1 LTIHRATLLAS
12 VCLFA
17 VAPYV
22 AQAASSSTSSSA
34 AATSAAPAPVIESI
48 TVEGNQ
54 RIETSTI
61 LSYVLV
67 RVGDPFNPDEID
79 RSLKALYATGLFQN
93 VALTRMGNGLVV
105 EVLENPIVNEIAFEG
120 RHKLTEDQIKAV
132 IKLRSRAVFTP
143 ALAEADRAAILGL
156 YAQKARF
163 GAVVNPVIIRLPENR
178 VNVVFEITEGG
189 PTLVSRIAFVGN
201 NHYSEERLRQVVS
214 SREQAWFR
222 FLSTSDT
229 FDPDRVAYDAELLR
243 RFYLSHGYADFQ
255 VLSSTAEL
263 TPDRDSFVVTFTLS
277 EGKQYH
283 VGKVNVISDLRDI
296 TPEQLQPSVELR
308 PGDLYN
314 GDAVERS
321 TTAMETLVRN
331 RGFAFVQ
338 VTPQVARHPDT
349 ATLDLQF
356 TVGEGPRVYVERI
369 DIQGNTRTED
379 KVLRR
384 QFALAEGD
392 AYNASVVTTTKQALK
407 DLGYFG
413 DVDITSAQG
422 SAADRADLTVK
433 VTEKS
438 TGSLSL
444 SAGYATDYGPLI
456 GAGIS
461 DSNLAGTGIAWGIN
475 GSIAAKQNT
484 ADVSVADPYFLDR
497 NMVASIDL
505 FHTFVNEDTTAN
517 YEESRAGVNLSIGY
531 QYSEHLGQ
539 SWTYSLVDRNLQDT
553 INYTLVSPYIELE
566 NGSSLLSEIGQTT
579 SLDYRD
585 SKTDPHSGSL
595 WQLGTDFA
603 GVGGQEDYIR
613 AQLHGYYYV
622 PLQAITGNADWV
634 LAISG
639 GAGNLWNVEGNRE
652 QIVDRFFLGG
662 DNLRGFAAGGAGPHD
677 STTGDSLGG
686 RTEWNQTTEVRFP
699 LPVSADIG
707 LSGRAFVDIGGLQGV
722 TRLYSHTAPG
732 GEKTYNYIEAG
743 GVQQE
748 VTDDG
753 SIRAGAGLGVSWDS
767 PFGLINVDLGVPLH
781 KELHDQTE
789 FFRFDVGKRF

>member
-1 LTIHRATLLAS
+1 LTIHRATLLAT

-17 VAPYV
+17 FAPYT
-22 AQAASSSTSSSA
+22 ARAAGPSKSSSTSGA
-34 AATSAAPAPVIESI
+34 AATAPAPTIQSI
-48 TVEGNQ
+48 SVAGNQ

-61 LSYVLV
+61 LSYLLV
-67 RVGDPFNPDEID
+67 RVGDPFDADEID

-93 VALTRMGNGLVV
+93 VEINRVGDGLVV

-132 IKLRSRAVFTP
+132 IKLRARAVFTP
-143 ALAEADRAAILGL
+143 ALAEADRQAILGL

-201 NHYSEERLRQVVS
+201 DHFSEERLRQVVS

-243 RFYLSHGYADFQ
+243 RFYLAHGYADFQ

-263 TPDRDSFVVTFTLS
+263 TPDRDSFIVTFTLS
-277 EGKQYH
+277 EGRQYH
-283 VGKVNVISDLRDI
+283 VGKVNLISDLRDI
-296 TPEQLQPSVELR
+296 TAEQLQPSVEVHT
-308 PGDLYN
+308 GDIYN

-321 TTAMETLVRN
+321 TTAIETYVRN

-349 ATLDLQF
+349 GTLDLQF

-384 QFALAEGD
+384 QFTMAEGD
-392 AYNASVVTTTKQALK
+392 AYNASEVTTTKQALK

-413 DVDITSAQG
+413 DVDITSVQG
-422 SAADRADLTVK
+422 SAPDRADLTVK

-461 DSNLAGTGIAWGIN
+461 DSNLAGTGVAWGIN
-475 GSIAAKQNT
+475 GSLAAKQNQ
-484 ADVSVADPYFLDR
+484 AEISVADPYFLDR
-497 NMVASIDL
+497 NMVASVEL
-505 FHTFVNEDTTAN
+505 FHSFVNENTTAN
-517 YEESRAGVNLSIGY
+517 YEESRAGVNLSAGY
-531 QYSEHLGQ
+531 NYSTHLGQ
-539 SWTYSLVDRNLQDT
+539 QWTYSLVQRSLQDT
-553 INYTLVSPYIELE
+553 IDEDLVSPYIQLE
-566 NGSSLLSEIGQTT
+566 TGSSVLSEVGQTL

-585 SKTDPHSGSL
+585 SKTDPHSGTL
-595 WQLGTDFA
+595 WQFGTDFA
-603 GVGGQEDYIR
+603 GLGGDEHYVR
-613 AQLHGYYYV
+613 AQLNGSYYV
-622 PLQAITGNADWV
+622 PLQAITGNSDWV
-634 LAISG
+634 LVIK
-639 GAGNLWNVEGNRE
+639 GAGGSMWNYDGNHE
-652 QIVDRFFLGG
+652 QIVDHFFLGG
-662 DNLRGFAAGGAGPHD
+662 ETLRGFAAGGAGPHD
-677 STTGDSLGG
+677 SITGDSLGG
-686 RTEWNQTTEVRFP
+686 RTEWNQTTEVDFP

-707 LSGRAFVDIGGLQGV
+707 LSGRAFVDVGGLQGI
-722 TRLYSHTAPG
+722 TRLYAHTAPG
-732 GEKTYNYIEAG
+732 GEVTYSY
-743 GVQQE
+743 VKDDTQQE

-753 SIRAGAGLGVSWDS
+753 AIRAGAGVGISWDS
-767 PFGLINVDLGVPLH
+767 PFGLINIDLGVPIH
-781 KELHDQTE
+781 KQLHDQTE